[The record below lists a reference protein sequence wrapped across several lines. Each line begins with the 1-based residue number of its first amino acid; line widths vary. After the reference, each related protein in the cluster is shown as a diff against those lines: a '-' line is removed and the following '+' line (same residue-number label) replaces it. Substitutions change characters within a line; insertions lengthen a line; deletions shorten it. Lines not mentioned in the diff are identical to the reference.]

1 MPVSLVPQS
10 VAGHVDAIR
19 NLAPTYWKGISDL
32 TVRNFLTF
40 YMLRKYG
47 SLTFNARGHS
57 QVWNARVKQPQVAP
71 AIDGQPLEFVNWDT
85 DIQYY
90 IGIKGFRGS
99 DMMGEQEYLQ
109 SQGAAEA
116 ITNRYERKSK
126 ELGQAMTEALSH
138 SFWKDGNLPANAFIP
153 AGIKTALGYDPATCG
168 LADKVARP
176 LGSYAGQSTVLGNLG
191 GSWPAYS
198 GAGAAP
204 NTSLGKEWPFG
215 QGSPEFD
222 GTSGMVVNYASSG
235 WDTGS
240 TCWGQNAVAATS
252 WAQTAA
258 LHRGGTSMTG
268 APMNVVMASEMFTEM
283 KQSFRDNNRQ
293 IMPWTDGDLGYPGET
308 LKVDGM
314 VFSMDY
320 AIPPGEAYGFLP
332 QYIEAFFLHPDIYGT
347 MGPEYSMSHTAYLY
361 YVSSYGNFKF
371 LPKYLIRF
379 VSETT

>member
-10 VAGHVDAIR
+10 VAGHVNAVRD
-19 NLAPTYWKGISDL
+19 LAPTYWKGVSDL

-47 SLTFNARGHS
+47 AMTFNARGHS
-57 QVWNARVKQPQVAP
+57 QVWNARVKLPQVSP
-71 AIDGQPLEFVNWDT
+71 AVDGQPLEFVNWDT

-90 IGIKGFRGS
+90 IGVKGFRGS

-109 SQGAAEA
+109 SQGASEQM
-116 ITNRYERKSK
+116 TYRYDRKSK

-138 SFWKDGNLPANAFIP
+138 SFYKDGNLPANAYIP
-153 AGIKTALGYDPATCG
+153 AGIKTALGYDDAT
-168 LADKVARP
+168 LTAADKVARP
-176 LGSYAGQSTVLGNLG
+176 SGSYAGQNCALGSLG
-191 GSWPAYS
+191 GSWP
-198 GAGAAP
+198 GMPAGQIAP
-204 NTSLGKEWPFG
+204 NASLGKQWPFG
-215 QGSPEFD
+215 QGNPEYD
-222 GTSGMVVNYASSG
+222 GTSGLIINYASPSWG
-235 WDTGS
+235 TGS
-240 TCWGQNAVAATS
+240 TTWGQNAVAATS

-258 LHRGGTSMTG
+258 LHRGGTSMVG
-268 APMNVVMASEMFTEM
+268 APMNVVMASEMFTDM

-320 AIPPGEAYGFLP
+320 AIPYGEAFGFLP
-332 QYIEAFFLHPDIYGT
+332 QYIEAFFLHNDIFGPI
-347 MGPEYSMSHTAYLY
+347 GPEYSMPHVAYLY

-371 LPKYLIRF
+371 LPKYCQRY
-379 VSETT
+379 VSKT